1 MASEVRRLYRSRT
14 KRLLGGVCGG
24 LGEYFAID
32 PTLIRVGFAALA
44 FASGVSLIAYLLLL
58 IVVPIEPPPPGSDLQ
73 AS

>member
-1 MASEVRRLYRSRT
+1 
-14 KRLLGGVCGG
+14 

-32 PTLIRVGFAALA
+32 PTLLRVGFAALA